1 MAFENQSEHDLLAFT
16 LHLYKAC
23 VFSSSA
29 TTISFPSF
37 RMDSHWNLGA
47 SRACSVFEKLSF
59 VGKTN
64 QYLAE

>member
-37 RMDSHWNLGA
+37 NHILPKFSHGLPLEFGCIQGLQ
-47 SRACSVFEKLSF
+47 RL
-59 VGKTN
+59 
-64 QYLAE
+64 